1 MFAQGGNCGNTLC
14 INKVFN
20 AVQAEISLSKSGS
33 DCSFSAWPD
42 GENLKGLTEQIEAI
56 KKTDAYLFNE
66 ESKPQTATLPM
77 FLHRKPQKQLT
88 YTVSFDIIKA

>member
-1 MFAQGGNCGNTLC
+1 MH
-14 INKVFN
+14 K
-20 AVQAEISLSKSGS
+20 AETAAILYVLTRFSTQCRRKSASQNRVRTVLSRLGL
-33 DCSFSAWPD
+33 D